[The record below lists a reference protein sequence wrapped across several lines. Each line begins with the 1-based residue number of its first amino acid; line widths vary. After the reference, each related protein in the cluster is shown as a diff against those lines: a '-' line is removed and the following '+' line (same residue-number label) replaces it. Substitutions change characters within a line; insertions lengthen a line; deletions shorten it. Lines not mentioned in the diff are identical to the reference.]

1 MIDVIIAAYNCHD
14 TILRTLLSIYMQT
27 CKDIINVYIVNDGS
41 DECYDREVNIFKDK
55 LNINVIDLYKNMG
68 PGVARQVGID
78 NSNSKY
84 IMFIDSDDVF
94 YNNKSIE
101 NIYNSIK
108 SLDYDVSFGYMGE
121 YNNDNYREFLVGF
134 DVLHAKI
141 YKREFIIKNNIRFP
155 EIYNSEDLAFNNLV
169 ILSKPRMVKCNDYI
183 YMYIRRDKSLT
194 TVDDYYSDKHIKY
207 YTNSLLY
214 VLDEAIRLNKDEYEI
229 GKLLVSCFSYLY
241 YYFHNNLDDY
251 TIKYIYELIPYY
263 NKYSCLISISD
274 KRTCVEFW
282 IRRINEYDFDMSY
295 EDFIKYCNNK
305 YEESIV

>member
-183 YMYIRRDKSLT
+183 YVYIRRDKSLT

-263 NKYSCLISISD
+263 NKYSCLINISD

>member
-41 DECYDREVNIFKDK
+41 DECYDREVKIFKDK

-183 YMYIRRDKSLT
+183 YVYIRREKSLT
-194 TVDDYYSDKHIKY
+194 TVDNYYSDKHIKY

-241 YYFHNNLDDY
+241 YYFHNNMDDY
-251 TIKYIYELIPYY
+251 TIKYIYVLMPYY
-263 NKYSCLISISD
+263 NKYSCLINISD

>member
-101 NIYNSIK
+101 NIYNSIS

>member
-27 CKDIINVYIVNDGS
+27 CKDLINVYIVNDGS
-41 DECYDREVNIFKDK
+41 DECYDREVKIFKDK

-183 YMYIRRDKSLT
+183 YVYIRREKSLT
-194 TVDDYYSDKHIKY
+194 TGDDYYSDKHIKY

>member
-241 YYFHNNLDDY
+241 YYFHNNMDDY

>member
-1 MIDVIIAAYNCHD
+1 
-14 TILRTLLSIYMQT
+14 
-27 CKDIINVYIVNDGS
+27 
-41 DECYDREVNIFKDK
+41 
-55 LNINVIDLYKNMG
+55 
-68 PGVARQVGID
+68 
-78 NSNSKY
+78 
-84 IMFIDSDDVF
+84 
-94 YNNKSIE
+94 
-101 NIYNSIK
+101 
-108 SLDYDVSFGYMGE
+108 
-121 YNNDNYREFLVGF
+121 
-134 DVLHAKI
+134 
-141 YKREFIIKNNIRFP
+141 
-155 EIYNSEDLAFNNLV
+155 
-169 ILSKPRMVKCNDYI
+169 
-183 YMYIRRDKSLT
+183 MYIRRDKSLT

-241 YYFHNNLDDY
+241 YYFHNNMDDY